1 LGAFSKVNLEFKV
14 WYDQALLRVMTALAR
29 NASRPAPLGS
39 MEMSI
44 QSFTDLYQRTVDD
57 RKILGVFLSGHLA
70 IEYLLKK
77 LIAIYDPALIRLSEE
92 MTHARLIALNADI
105 GTINRKQCEVLV
117 RINKIRNKFAHEI
130 TYEPTVDDLKELF
143 RMAADAFSDQT
154 DGISQGL
161 EALDSCTGLHD
172 LEGYAIPE
180 LFIQISYDLHEEYHS
195 RGGDIE
201 EF

>member
-1 LGAFSKVNLEFKV
+1 MIIRSAHSTKPILGRMK
-14 WYDQALLRVMTALAR
+14 
-29 NASRPAPLGS
+29 
-39 MEMSI
+39 MSI
-44 QSFTDLYQRTVDD
+44 NNFTDLYKITIND
-57 RKILGVFLSGHLA
+57 RQILGIFLSGHLA

-77 LIAIYDPALIRLSEE
+77 LIAIYDPALTMLANE
-92 MTHARLIALNADI
+92 MTHAKLIALNSYI
-105 GTINRKQCEVLV
+105 GTITPKQQEVLV

-143 RMAADAFSDQT
+143 TMAAIAFSDLT

-161 EALDSCTGLHD
+161 EALDKCTGLHD
-172 LEGYAIPE
+172 LEDYAIPE
-180 LFIQISYDLHEEYHS
+180 LFIQISYDLHGEYHQ